1 MPEGTYPISEST
13 NSFKNQQVNHH
24 RHFDIQCR
32 FFFTKMGNFGF
43 SKNASRSRI
52 YFRKKIKNKFKI
64 KIGEERRP
72 GHRIIFNKLI
82 FLNLVN
88 EINLFNMVPVVN
100 LGAS

>member
-1 MPEGTYPISEST
+1 MSI
-13 NSFKNQQVNHH
+13 
-24 RHFDIQCR
+24 
-32 FFFTKMGNFGF
+32 FFRKWAILGSVKMLLEVE
-43 SKNASRSRI
+43 I
-52 YFRKKIKNKFKI
+52 YFRKKLKNKFKI